1 MGAEQCLELWK
12 PMGKFFMN
20 CDNIRQYQNLQEQKT
35 VFNNQLHAL
44 EHAMFK
50 SKR

>member
-12 PMGKFFMN
+12 PMGKFFYEL
-20 CDNIRQYQNLQEQKT
+20 RQYTT
-35 VFNNQLHAL
+35 VSKFTRAKNSFNNQLHAL